1 MRVGLSLSVTQ
12 SRSNISLERLD
23 TIVRFYLSVLLVLI
37 LSAIAGDF
45 HTCARA
51 FSEKDQSAGNLGCS
65 QPAAQQRS
73 LMRIAERDRYA
84 VRRLEFNGNVRTR
97 DNRLRRRVL
106 LNEGD
111 LFTRKNLIR
120 SLQRLSALK
129 IIKPVKLSDV
139 EIRLN
144 NEYKL
149 VDMVFCFHER

>member
-1 MRVGLSLSVTQ
+1 VH
-12 SRSNISLERLD
+12 
-23 TIVRFYLSVLLVLI
+23 FYLLSILLILI
-37 LSAIAGDF
+37 LSAIAVDF
-45 HTCARA
+45 QTYSRA
-51 FSEKDQSAGNLGCS
+51 FSDKNQSAGNLECS

-73 LMRIAERDRYA
+73 FMRIAERSRYQ
-84 VRRLEFNGNVRTR
+84 VRRLEFHGNVRTG
-97 DNRLRRRVL
+97 DYRLRRSVL

-129 IIKPVKLSDV
+129 IIKPVRLSDV
-139 EIRLN
+139 EIRLD